1 MTKKARLIAEYTKE
15 RNRITNKVRQM
26 KKAGFD
32 VSGIKV
38 PKTAKQMS
46 RVTEASVRRLKKM
59 TTRSLTEKATK
70 VVEGETITA
79 RQEQV
84 RRRWKSADKRRKKKV
99 ELPTME
105 AGQSTTQ
112 VVQPT
117 TAVEPAP
124 ELKLSEIELLASR
137 LYDKIDK
144 MADYN
149 IPAYAKGASAIC
161 REGLDEF
168 MQTVDEDADGVANA
182 LRGALNDK
190 VINSEF
196 FDSDQVA
203 LARQW
208 RDEMIQLAN
217 YLNSNKIR
225 EAAESVDDLDEADD
239 NDWMEV
245 SDEFNQQYSWM
256 LDL

>member
-1 MTKKARLIAEYTKE
+1 
-15 RNRITNKVRQM
+15 
-26 KKAGFD
+26 
-32 VSGIKV
+32 
-38 PKTAKQMS
+38 MS
-46 RVTEASVRRLKKM
+46 
-59 TTRSLTEKATK
+59 TRSLTEKATK
-70 VVEGETITA
+70 IVDGETITA

-84 RRRWKSADKRRKKKV
+84 RRRWKTSDKRRKKKV
-99 ELPTME
+99 ELPT
-105 AGQSTTQ
+105 TK
-112 VVQPT
+112 VVQAT
-117 TAVEPAP
+117 TRVEAAP

-137 LYDKIDK
+137 LYEKIDK

-149 IPAYAKGASAIC
+149 IPVYAKGASAIC

-168 MQTVDEDADGVANA
+168 MQTVDEDADGVANS

-190 VINSEF
+190 IINSEF

-245 SDEFNQQYSWM
+245 SDEFNQQYGWM
-256 LDL
+256 FNDVT

>member
-15 RNRITNKVRQM
+15 RNRITNKIRQM

-79 RQEQV
+79 RQEQL
-84 RRRWKSADKRRKKKV
+84 RRRWKAADKRRKKKV
-99 ELPTME
+99 ELPTTKVE
-105 AGQSTTQ
+105 
-112 VVQPT
+112 QPT
-117 TAVEPAP
+117 TRVESTPA

-168 MQTVDEDADGVANA
+168 MQTVDNDAEGVANA

-245 SDEFNQQYSWM
+245 SDEFNQQYGWM